1 MTISRPASIYITE
14 DTWAQLANTLNGNIN
29 PFYLNPE
36 ERFKNDNNGT
46 DTKLAPIQEDE
57 LPELEEK
64 SKSLD
69 NESFQTT
76 ENDLPN
82 SPDNKMSPKPSNV
95 SEEVTEE
102 SSEVQNA
109 D

>member
-46 DTKLAPIQEDE
+46 DAKLAPIQEDE
-57 LPELEEK
+57 ISEPMHVEET
-64 SKSLD
+64 
-69 NESFQTT
+69 QTT
-76 ENDLPN
+76 ENDLPPN
-82 SPDNKMSPKPSNV
+82 PLPDNTSTAENIL
-95 SEEVTEE
+95 
-102 SSEVQNA
+102 SSRPQLAQQYVA
-109 D
+109 VC